1 MMRFGAILFAAAF
14 SVQPLPQADGPLEP
28 SVQNEVDHALDK
40 GERWLEKNFKVDKES
55 KVNKEFKVDK
65 ESNDLNDPKILN
77 DLKPINDPNDPKPLN
92 DLNDPNDP
100 KILND
105 LKLLND
111 LNDPNDLKDL
121 KAQLGLTNGQTRV
134 EMALKLVS
142 SQRGGGWWL
151 TDTNSAP
158 TRLAVEIL
166 KGL

>member
-28 SVQNEVDHALDK
+28 SVQNEVDHAIDK
-40 GERWLEKNFKVDKES
+40 GERWLEKNFKV
-55 KVNKEFKVDK
+55 NKEFKVDK
-65 ESNDLNDPKILN
+65 ESKVDKEFKVDKESKVDKDSNDLKAPKILN
-77 DLKPINDPNDPKPLN
+77 DLKP
-92 DLNDPNDP
+92 LNDPN
-100 KILND
+100 N
-105 LKLLND
+105 
-111 LNDPNDLKDL
+111 PNDLKIFNDLKGFNDL

-151 TDTNSAP
+151 TDTNAAP
-158 TRLAVEIL
+158 TRLAVKIL

>member
-28 SVQNEVDHALDK
+28 SVQNEVDHAIDM
-40 GERWLEKNFKVDKES
+40 GERWLEKNFKKAACDADAIHCVPPVRTGNAGEVRPARTGNAGGS
-55 KVNKEFKVDK
+55 QLVATASPA
-65 ESNDLNDPKILN
+65 SN
-77 DLKPINDPNDPKPLN
+77 
-92 DLNDPNDP
+92 
-100 KILND
+100 
-105 LKLLND
+105 
-111 LNDPNDLKDL
+111 DL

-151 TDTNSAP
+151 VETNAAP
-158 TRLAVEIL
+158 TRLAVKIL

>member
-28 SVQNEVDHALDK
+28 SVQNEVDHAIDM
-40 GERWLEKNFKVDKES
+40 GERWLEKNFKVDKVS
-55 KVNKEFKVDK
+55 KVDREFKGNKVFKVDK
-65 ESNDLNDPKILN
+65 EFNDSNDP
-77 DLKPINDPNDPKPLN
+77 N

-100 KILND
+100 K
-105 LKLLND
+105 D
-111 LNDPNDLKDL
+111 LNDPNNPKHPNDLNDLKPLNDL
-121 KAQLGLTNGQTRV
+121 KSQLGLTNGQSRV

-151 TDTNSAP
+151 TDTNAAP
-158 TRLAVEIL
+158 TRLAVKIL

>member
-28 SVQNEVDHALDK
+28 SVQNEVDHAIDK
-40 GERWLEKNFKVDKES
+40 GERWLEKNFKKAACDADAINCVPP
-55 KVNKEFKVDK
+55 VQTGNAGGAQLVATANPV
-65 ESNDLNDPKILN
+65 SNA
-77 DLKPINDPNDPKPLN
+77 PNAGGAQLVATANPGSS
-92 DLNDPNDP
+92 
-100 KILND
+100 
-105 LKLLND
+105 
-111 LNDPNDLKDL
+111 DL

-134 EMALKLVS
+134 DMALKLIS

-151 TDTNSAP
+151 VETNAAP

>member
-28 SVQNEVDHALDK
+28 SVQNEVDHAIDK
-40 GERWLEKNFKVDKES
+40 GERWLEKNFKV
-55 KVNKEFKVDK
+55 NKEFKVDK
-65 ESNDLNDPKILN
+65 ESKVDKDSNDLKAPKILN
-77 DLKPINDPNDPKPLN
+77 DLKP
-92 DLNDPNDP
+92 LNDPNNP
-100 KILND
+100 ND
-105 LKLLND
+105 LKI
-111 LNDPNDLKDL
+111 LKDL

-134 EMALKLVS
+134 EMALKLIS

>member
-28 SVQNEVDHALDK
+28 SVQNEVDHAIDK
-40 GERWLEKNFKVDKES
+40 GEQWLETNFKKAACDA
-55 KVNKEFKVDK
+55 DA
-65 ESNDLNDPKILN
+65 
-77 DLKPINDPNDPKPLN
+77 INCVPPVRTGNAGEIRPARTGNAGGSQLVATASHASS
-92 DLNDPNDP
+92 
-100 KILND
+100 
-105 LKLLND
+105 
-111 LNDPNDLKDL
+111 DL
-121 KAQLGLTNGQTRV
+121 KAKLGLTNGQTRV

-151 TDTNSAP
+151 TDTNAVP

>member
-28 SVQNEVDHALDK
+28 SVQNEVDHAIDM
-40 GERWLEKNFKVDKES
+40 GERWLEKNFKVDKVS
-55 KVNKEFKVDK
+55 KVDREFKGNKVFKVDK
-65 ESNDLNDPKILN
+65 EFNDSNDP
-77 DLKPINDPNDPKPLN
+77 N
-92 DLNDPNDP
+92 DLNDPNNP
-100 KILND
+100 KHPNDLND
-105 LKLLND
+105 LKPLND
-111 LNDPNDLKDL
+111 LKS
-121 KAQLGLTNGQTRV
+121 QLGLTNGQSRV

-151 TDTNSAP
+151 VETNAAP

>member
-28 SVQNEVDHALDK
+28 SVQNEVDHAIDK
-40 GERWLEKNFKVDKES
+40 GERWLEKNFKKAACDADAINCVPPVRTGNAGEVRPARTGNAGGS
-55 KVNKEFKVDK
+55 QLVATASPA
-65 ESNDLNDPKILN
+65 SN
-77 DLKPINDPNDPKPLN
+77 
-92 DLNDPNDP
+92 
-100 KILND
+100 
-105 LKLLND
+105 
-111 LNDPNDLKDL
+111 DL

-151 TDTNSAP
+151 VETNAAP
-158 TRLAVEIL
+158 TRLAIEIL

>member
-14 SVQPLPQADGPLEP
+14 SAQPLPQADGPLEP
-28 SVQNEVDHALDK
+28 SVQNEVDHAIDN
-40 GERWLEKNFKVDKES
+40 GERWLEKNFKVDKVS
-55 KVNKEFKVDK
+55 KVDK
-65 ESNDLNDPKILN
+65 EFK
-77 DLKPINDPNDPKPLN
+77 

-100 KILND
+100 ND
-105 LKLLND
+105 LKH
-111 LNDPNDLKDL
+111 LKHSNDL

-134 EMALKLVS
+134 EMALKLIS

-151 TDTNSAP
+151 TDTNAAP